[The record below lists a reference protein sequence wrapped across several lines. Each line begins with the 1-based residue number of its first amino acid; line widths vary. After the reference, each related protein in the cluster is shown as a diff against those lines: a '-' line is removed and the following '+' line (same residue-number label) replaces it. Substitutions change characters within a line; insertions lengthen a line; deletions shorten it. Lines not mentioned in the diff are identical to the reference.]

1 MAAGSLETNTSRSK
15 LTLPAVPSSGP
26 SNLSWSLVGL
36 SGEHASPVGEGP
48 GAGCGAVPGAA
59 AGSTHSSRLKIKST
73 LDALP
78 SSSDTTSLRCI
89 MESVGR
95 KGVSPAGAGS
105 DAGPFT
111 GGGGG
116 GGGGRAAVVAFA
128 VAGALALMAAGIIV
142 CASKDTR
149 SPGAFVGAGAA
160 ATDKL
165 DLGCVSPH
173 KPTYVASGGRLSTVS
188 LPSTPARMFAVSSER
203 ACSRR
208 SSSSY
213 AVKLVGAGAGAGA
226 GGRGRGCRFDDVV
239 LDAWCGRSSPG
250 SLGALA

>member
-1 MAAGSLETNTSRSK
+1 MA
-15 LTLPAVPSSGP
+15 
-26 SNLSWSLVGL
+26 
-36 SGEHASPVGEGP
+36 
-48 GAGCGAVPGAA
+48 
-59 AGSTHSSRLKIKST
+59 
-73 LDALP
+73 
-78 SSSDTTSLRCI
+78 
-89 MESVGR
+89 SVGR
-95 KGVSPAGAGS
+95 KGISTAGAGS

-128 VAGALALMAAGIIV
+128 VVGALALMAAGMAG
-142 CASKDTR
+142 ASKDTR
-149 SPGAFVGAGAA
+149 SPCAVVGAGAA
-160 ATDKL
+160 ATGKP
-165 DLGCVSPH
+165 DLGCLSLH
-173 KPTYVASGGRLSTVS
+173 KPWYVGSGGRSSTVS
-188 LPSTPARMFAVSSER
+188 LPSAPARMFAVRSER

-226 GGRGRGCRFDDVV
+226 GGRGRGRGFDDVV